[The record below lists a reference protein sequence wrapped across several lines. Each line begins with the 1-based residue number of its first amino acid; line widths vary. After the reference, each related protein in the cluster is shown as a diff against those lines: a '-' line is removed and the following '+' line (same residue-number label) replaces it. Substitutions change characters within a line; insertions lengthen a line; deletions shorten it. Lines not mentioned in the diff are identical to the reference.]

1 MTLNE
6 IQYSLTILDMSFNS
20 VRDMSPVSCCGELR
34 ELYLAQN
41 KLRKIQGI
49 RHMKHLKILDL
60 GANRI
65 RVKKSY
71 HLLYNIT
78 ILYSWKK

>member
-1 MTLNE
+1 
-6 IQYSLTILDMSFNS
+6 MSFNS
-20 VRDMSPVSCCGELR
+20 VRDMSPVSCCVELR

-65 RVKKSY
+65 RVGGKKKDLTSS
-71 HLLYNIT
+71 I
-78 ILYSWKK
+78 